1 MTDISQVLEA
11 VDSIMVK
18 IKSVAD
24 IPGINLLPY
33 VSTASSVIGAVHMA
47 YTAGKDIT
55 PYITAIQGTFS
66 MPGTP
71 STDDLAALD
80 AKIAALE
87 AQVQAPLPPKEDGEP
102 D

>member
-1 MTDISQVLEA
+1 MADISQVLEA

-55 PYITAIQGTFS
+55 PYITAIQDTFS
-66 MPGTP
+66 TPRTP

>member
-1 MTDISQVLEA
+1 MADISQILEA
-11 VDSIMVK
+11 IDTVMTK

-55 PYITAIQGTFS
+55 PYITAIQDTFS
-66 MPGTP
+66 KPGTP
-71 STDDLAALD
+71 SEDDMAALD
-80 AKIAALE
+80 AKIADLE
-87 AQVQAPLPPKEDGEP
+87 AKVQAPLPPKEDGEP

>member
-1 MTDISQVLEA
+1 MTDIKQILEA
-11 VDSIMVK
+11 VDSVMVK
-18 IKSVAD
+18 IKTIAD

-55 PYITAIQGTFS
+55 PYITAIQSTFS
-66 MPGTP
+66 QPGAP
-71 STDDLAALD
+71 SEDDLAALN
-80 AKIAALE
+80 AKIAELE
-87 AQVQAPLPPKEDGEP
+87 AKVQAPLPPKEDGEP